1 MACMRSAPVMW
12 CTSGPCRDTVPQH
25 PCRDTWARRQRYAA
39 FHVTM
44 GRMASA
50 AGLSEGEHLVLRL
63 HRHWKTVLMPL
74 LVLAATVV
82 ALLVLLLVVPAVR
95 DNAAGRLALGAV
107 ALVIDIVFVAIPLLR
122 WRTTTYEL
130 TSRRLRLRAGLL
142 TRTGRDFPLTRI
154 SDVSFAQGLLDR
166 ILGCGRLV
174 VESPGEHGQLVLT
187 EIPNVQGVQATLF
200 QLVEDEQARLARE
213 QQ

>member
-1 MACMRSAPVMW
+1 
-12 CTSGPCRDTVPQH
+12 
-25 PCRDTWARRQRYAA
+25 
-39 FHVTM
+39 M

-130 TSRRLRLRAGLL
+130 TNRRLRLRAGLL